1 MSFKNWTI
9 AAVHA
14 DVHIDGESG
23 TIDDAEQHVARV
35 RAAIDRAKEQQ
46 AAVSVGFRRL
56 QHAGE
61 MAAHDHSRDQRL
73 DA

>member
-1 MSFKNWTI
+1 MSFRNWTI
-9 AAVHA
+9 AAVRS

-35 RAAIDRAKEQQ
+35 RAAIDRAKEQRD
-46 AAVSVGFRRL
+46 AVSVGFRAL

-61 MAAHDHSRDQRL
+61 LTAHDHERDQRL